1 MTPLLF
7 AAVCLAGGVGATLR
21 FVVDGLVRS
30 RVRTAFPVGTALIN
44 VTGSFVLGI
53 LTGLALGALLP
64 PEWEL
69 VLGTGVMGGYT
80 TFSTASIETLRLI
93 QGRAYRLALVN
104 GFGVLVVTVLVGL
117 LGLWLGSLA

>member
-53 LTGLALGALLP
+53 LAGLTLGALLP

-93 QGRAYRLALVN
+93 QGRAYRLALLN